1 MNKFYVLWEKGMRGE
16 VIAFPDNITLAEFNV
31 SQFLRNQLPDKE
43 ITFSAS
49 LGKKFFDFVLVSPGL
64 NLISEKV
71 YKLLMDNNITGWKG
85 IPTIIHTLL

>member
-1 MNKFYVLWEKGMRGE
+1 MNEFYVLWEKGMRGE

-49 LGKKFFDFVLVSPGL
+49 LGK
-64 NLISEKV
+64 
-71 YKLLMDNNITGWKG
+71 
-85 IPTIIHTLL
+85 